1 MEAEQKVVHQ
11 RAKGHVVKQIGQHRP
26 HFGRLILSQALLIK
40 TVYLC
45 RLSTLVVST
54 QKGDVIRVTKLQQN
68 HQKDCLQAIVPTVHK
83 VSQKQIVDIGTIPT
97 HFKEFDQIV
106 ELTVNISANLCSD
119 FILSL
124 TVIGVCK

>member
-1 MEAEQKVVHQ
+1 M
-11 RAKGHVVKQIGQHRP
+11 
-26 HFGRLILSQALLIK
+26 
-40 TVYLC
+40 
-45 RLSTLVVST
+45 STLVIST